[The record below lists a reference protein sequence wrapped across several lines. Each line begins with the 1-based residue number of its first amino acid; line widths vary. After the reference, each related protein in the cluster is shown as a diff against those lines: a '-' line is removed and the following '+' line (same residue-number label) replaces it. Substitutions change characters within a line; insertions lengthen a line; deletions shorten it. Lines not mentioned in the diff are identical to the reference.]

1 MWAEFVQLH
10 EGGSWGSVFRICGD
24 FSALCF
30 LRAMIAKTLISSLVW
45 HCSIKSGRLSL
56 T

>member
-10 EGGSWGSVFRICGD
+10 EGGTWGSVFRICGD

-30 LRAMIAKTLISSLVW
+30 LRATIAETLLSPLV
-45 HCSIKSGRLSL
+45 
-56 T
+56 